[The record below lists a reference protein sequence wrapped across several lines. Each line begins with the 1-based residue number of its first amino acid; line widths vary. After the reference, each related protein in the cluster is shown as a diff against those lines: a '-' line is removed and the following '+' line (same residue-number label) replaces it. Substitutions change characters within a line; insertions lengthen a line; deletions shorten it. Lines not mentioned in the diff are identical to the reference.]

1 MPTVTINGFNAAKG
15 VGRRRKEFWVDGSR
29 GEW

>member
-1 MPTVTINGFNAAKG
+1 MPTVTINGFNAAKD
-15 VGRRRKEFWVDGSR
+15 VGRRRKEFCVNGSW